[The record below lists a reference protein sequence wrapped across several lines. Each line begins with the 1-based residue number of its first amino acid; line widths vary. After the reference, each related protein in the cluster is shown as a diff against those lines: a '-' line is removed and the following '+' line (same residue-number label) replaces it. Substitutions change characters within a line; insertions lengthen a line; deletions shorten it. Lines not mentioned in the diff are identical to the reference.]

1 MSRLLVTWGTRT
13 IIGSGRSLG
22 VQIGTTLQVSRRDF
36 GSDSITYSGGQAS
49 EGQGG
54 FYGSGGSRVLTNKPA
69 HHPEALAQQA
79 DVATLSKI
87 MAEVEQLENDL
98 MTLGNAVS
106 SRSIEIKS
114 RLKKTISNPRVRDL
128 LNRLEIKGEPVWGLS
143 REERTLVRKAK
154 DKYLSS

>member
-1 MSRLLVTWGTRT
+1 M
-13 IIGSGRSLG
+13 
-22 VQIGTTLQVSRRDF
+22 
-36 GSDSITYSGGQAS
+36 
-49 EGQGG
+49 
-54 FYGSGGSRVLTNKPA
+54 TNKPA